1 MCIRDSE
8 YILKKSNE
16 EVAGLF
22 MPILKE
28 HGIEAPMDKVVTVV
42 GLMKDRVSFIK
53 DVYKRQVLY
62 GNSDKCTLCG
72 PGGV

>member
-1 MCIRDSE
+1 MK

-28 HGIEAPMDKVVTVV
+28 HGIEAPMDKSGDRGRLDERSCKFYQGFV
-42 GLMKDRVSFIK
+42 GNLQILLRRS
-53 DVYKRQVLY
+53 Y
-62 GNSDKCTLCG
+62 GI
-72 PGGV
+72 